1 MWPTME
7 LYSKNMK
14 RYLKNSLT
22 KIQTKESVLIS
33 HSLSI
38 GFNIVSNFLKKLSG
52 SKDEILSNKYWM
64 YLPTFRSSQRPINF
78 DI

>member
-1 MWPTME
+1 MLPTKE

-33 HSLSI
+33 RSLRI
-38 GFNIVSNFLKKLSG
+38 GFSC
-52 SKDEILSNKYWM
+52 
-64 YLPTFRSSQRPINF
+64 
-78 DI
+78 